1 MGASQ
6 KLQQQVCQKYGWSI
20 HYAQEPC
27 PPRWYVDVIVGV
39 GDQRRFVSP
48 NMGENSKDGKETVS
62 ALALEGLADALQQEE
77 SKPVCELSQAFP
89 NAPLTIYDSH
99 DPSTWKR
106 FWEHPRPTMVGI
118 DTEGNQISPPVL
130 VQIATE
136 DYTILE
142 ISKTTSTQISDHLQ
156 RLLNDDSIVKVFCDN
171 FSHRDKL
178 SLGLPVS
185 KEESSSSGSSSDSFT
200 KPPIVDLEAM
210 ALQLLGPVKVPRGL
224 SKIINLSMA
233 ELKVRIEKPKR
244 QKGNIQGRFA
254 KIGRFAL
261 IEQGK
266 AKPLKGLSDLSQEEQ
281 HYAALDAWCTL
292 QAYKRLKETN
302 GN

>member
-1 MGASQ
+1 
-6 KLQQQVCQKYGWSI
+6 
-20 HYAQEPC
+20 
-27 PPRWYVDVIVGV
+27 
-39 GDQRRFVSP
+39 
-48 NMGENSKDGKETVS
+48 
-62 ALALEGLADALQQEE
+62 LALDGLADAMQQEE
-77 SKPVCELSQAFP
+77 SKPICELSQAFP

-99 DPSTWKR
+99 DPTTWKR
-106 FWEHPRPTMVGI
+106 FWEHPPTIVGI

-130 VQIATE
+130 AQIATE

-142 ISKTTSTQISDHLQ
+142 ISKNKNVSDNLQ

-178 SLGLPVS
+178 CLGLPVS
-185 KEESSSSGSSSDSFT
+185 KEESSSSDYFA
-200 KPPIVDLEAM
+200 KPPIVDLEVM

-233 ELKVRIEKPKR
+233 EMKVRIEKPKL

-292 QAYKRLKETN
+292 QAYKRLKEIN